1 MCVYIYKYCI
11 VSNVCILVSYNKY
24 TYLVKFFYE
33 RKQLK
38 EFLSNGLELSL
49 IKMIAYELVWTNES
63 DVIESCS

>member
-11 VSNVCILVSYNKY
+11 MSNVCILVSYNKY
-24 TYLVKFFYE
+24 TYLVKFFNE
-33 RKQLK
+33 KKQ

-49 IKMIAYELVWTNES
+49 IKLIAYELVWTNES